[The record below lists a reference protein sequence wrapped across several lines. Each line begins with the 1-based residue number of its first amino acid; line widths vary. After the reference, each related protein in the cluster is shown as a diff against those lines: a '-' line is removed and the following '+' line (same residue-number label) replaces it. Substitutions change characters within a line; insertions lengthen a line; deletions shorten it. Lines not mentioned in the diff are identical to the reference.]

1 MRKTQPFG
9 KKPRCYGVIRTQ
21 CDSLK
26 LVKRKLAVTTQPTSF
41 RLTLILYSTT
51 YFLSRSAA
59 GVGKMGGG
67 NRTRPMS
74 ASEAAAARS
83 KEEETL
89 FNMRQR
95 HWEGLIAGKK
105 TLHHGKLLPGSS
117 TSDEDGAG
125 KSTIKPPPT
134 CWSEVSSPRKQ
145 VCLGI
150 PYIYGLS

>member
-1 MRKTQPFG
+1 M
-9 KKPRCYGVIRTQ
+9 
-21 CDSLK
+21 
-26 LVKRKLAVTTQPTSF
+26 
-41 RLTLILYSTT
+41 
-51 YFLSRSAA
+51 
-59 GVGKMGGG
+59 GKMGGGG

-117 TSDEDGAG
+117 TSDEDGG

-150 PYIYGLS
+150 PYMDYLNAIILFF